1 MTVVIKDEL
10 TRQLLPMSECVQALE
25 EAIIDFDLGVAHNWP
40 ARIRLESP
48 SADPDID
55 YRTNIHI
62 GMSPR
67 HNTSAVRVGQ
77 FRIVDGGGMTTD
89 QFMNRSWGLVY
100 LYSLETAELLAIIN
114 EFTLSGI
121 RVAATDGV
129 AAKYLAR
136 EDATTVGQFG
146 SGKIARSDL
155 EAMCV
160 ARPIRK
166 VKVFSPNA
174 EHRAEYARE
183 MSETLGIEVIPVDEP
198 RKVVEGVDIVCCS
211 SGARAPVFD
220 GNWLE
225 PGQLV
230 TCIVNRGGPP
240 RHRPTRAEL
249 ARGWAEPPRSNEL
262 VVEADETAMGR
273 AAAIVILSEALVI
286 NEEHAS
292 ILGPIERGVFT
303 WDQVYELG
311 AVARGAVQP
320 RKSPDDII
328 CFFNN
333 GGLGIQMAAAGAI
346 IYRNALEQEVGER
359 LPTEWFGA
367 DLSWWTDRGYH
378 PSG

>member
-1 MTVVIKDEL
+1 MTLVIKDEE
-10 TRQLLPMSECVQALE
+10 TRQLLPMAECMQALE
-25 EAIIDFDLGVAHNWP
+25 EAIIDFDLGVANNWP
-40 ARIRLESP
+40 SRIRLA
-48 SADPDID
+48 SASANPDID

-89 QFMNRSWGLVY
+89 QHLNRSWGLVY

-121 RVAATDGV
+121 RVAATNGI

-160 ARPIRK
+160 ARPIRR
-166 VKVFSPNA
+166 VKVFSPNE
-174 EHRAEYARE
+174 EHRTSYARE
-183 MSETLGIEVIPVDEP
+183 MSEALGIEVLAVSEP
-198 RKVVEGVDIVCCS
+198 HEVVEGVDIVCCS
-211 SGARAPVFD
+211 SGSRAPVFD
-220 GNWLE
+220 GSWLE

-230 TCIVNRGGPP
+230 TCIVNRGGPA
-240 RHRPTRAEL
+240 RFKPTRAEL
-249 ARGWAEPPRSNEL
+249 ARGWTPPSQTEVTL
-262 VVEADETAMGR
+262 EADETTLSR
-273 AAAIVILSEALVI
+273 AAAVVILSESLVI
-286 NEEHAS
+286 NEEHLS
-292 ILGPIERGVFT
+292 ILGPIERGVMS
-303 WDQVYELG
+303 WDKIFELG
-311 AVARGAVQP
+311 AVARGAVRP
-320 RKSPDDII
+320 RQSPEEII
-328 CFFNN
+328 CFLNN
-333 GGLGIQMAAAGAI
+333 GGLGIQMAAAGAV
-346 IYRNALEQEVGER
+346 IYQNALAQEAGER